1 MLLLFVVV
9 VFFCLFV
16 SLLLKKQKQTN
27 YKEKKKKKKLL
38 AVQPDIF
45 CMVEKVPPPLPI
57 FFRVRLNFELYL
69 LHSMYLERIN
79 TL

>member
-1 MLLLFVVV
+1 MVI
-9 VFFCLFV
+9 
-16 SLLLKKQKQTN
+16 SKQ
-27 YKEKKKKKKLL
+27 LL

-69 LHSMYLERIN
+69 PHSMYLGRIK
-79 TL
+79 L